1 MDEYKKAINEAALAK
16 MTDNQGNG
24 VDPKTALDA
33 AIEAG
38 NKLGVDESITTL
50 RVGDRYF
57 ELVLNGMINN

>member
-1 MDEYKKAINEAALAK
+1 MDEYKELINKAAIAK
-16 MTDNQGNG
+16 LEKSRGSG
-24 VDPKTALDA
+24 ADPQIALDA

-57 ELVLNGMINN
+57 ELVLNGMINE